1 MDIFTIL
8 FYQPIYNLVIVLYR
22 VFGGDLGL
30 AIIAIAVLSRLITL
44 PITLRQIKMAEGN
57 KEFSAKVKEVKE
69 RYKNDKERQNKELM
83 QIQSEYLPSQLAGC
97 LPLILQFIFLINILN
112 VVRDIISNNAG
123 SFNAL
128 AYSFVPQLAANQ
140 SLNTSFLGVVN
151 LASSPAQVGY
161 GNIMAVAPYIIL
173 ALLVG
178 LTQYLS
184 TQILMGNRSKKVDL
198 AKAKEEK
205 SKKANKTNKKGQ
217 TEKPE
222 DFSEIMQ
229 QSTQQ
234 TMMILPVLLV
244 FMSLNFP
251 AGLSLYWTVQSG
263 FVIIQQ
269 LIIERLS
276 AARQDLKPNGRNNN

>member
-57 KEFSAKVKEVKE
+57 KEFNAKIKSIKEQ
-69 RYKNDKERQNKELM
+69 YKNDKDKQSQELM
-83 QIQSEYLPSQLAGC
+83 KIQSEYLPSQLAGC

-112 VVRDIISNNAG
+112 VVQDIITNSAG
-123 SFNAL
+123 KFNSL
-128 AYSFVPQLAANQ
+128 AYSFVPQLAANEVM
-140 SLNTSFLGVVN
+140 NTNFLGVVN
-151 LASSPAQVGY
+151 LAVSPAHVGY
-161 GNIMAVAPYIIL
+161 ENLLAVAPYIIL

-184 TQILMGNRSKKVDL
+184 TQILMGNRTK
-198 AKAKEEK
+198 KEESAEIK
-205 SKKANKTNKKGQ
+205 TEKTKKTTKKGKSEQ
-217 TEKPE
+217 PE

-229 QSTQQ
+229 QSTKQ
-234 TMMILPVLLV
+234 TMLILPILLI

-269 LIIERLS
+269 LIIERL
-276 AARQDLKPNGRNNN
+276 KPNQK